1 MVSRLGAS
9 ESGKHLRRV
18 WSAHLHPILPLLH
31 STLILPHTA
40 FGKTFDAF
48 PSSNHQEKNQRLSVK
63 QCVADMA
70 PAKPAPAYAKD
81 EKVLCF
87 HGPLLYDAKITEL
100 RRIDPRDAKMG
111 WEYKV
116 HYKGWK
122 NT

>member
-1 MVSRLGAS
+1 MPRLGAS

-18 WSAHLHPILPLLH
+18 WSAHLHPYCPLH
-31 STLILPHTA
+31 HPTLVLPHTA
-40 FGKTFDAF
+40 FGKLFDAF
-48 PSSNHQEKNQRLSVK
+48 PSSGHLEKKKKYSDKPYIAN
-63 QCVADMA
+63 MA